1 MCQVSIWD
9 GLSTLNHEP
18 TPIEL
23 MPSLASPLIH
33 CVEKLPWTR

>member
-1 MCQVSIWD
+1 MCHMSICA
-9 GLSTLNHEP
+9 GLSTFMNEP

-33 CVEKLPWTR
+33 WEEKLVWVR